1 MIYRYLLPKGKW
13 KICKVSSATFCKLD
27 RTVWKCRCQNKFR
40 PCSLFS
46 IRRPKH
52 KVRMV
57 IIQCYLRSP
66 CGQLVFLQVW
76 GEGEETETDWLL
88 MSCFI
93 DRIIWWRF
101 QIPHMTEWESVH
113 VRWGDICVEKTCGN
127 FALINSTWTQWQN
140 MPQTMK
146 KGYIG
151 CWSLLVNVPFN
162 WPWRRERLGKRPL
175 HFGYLDRFHVMW
187 EQDRK
192 TKVGISLQPPNS
204 RWISATR
211 GLLPFKNQSLHS

>member
-1 MIYRYLLPKGKW
+1 MLLVFHQKTKTQSAHGDYTVLSAFSLWTTSVSTSVRRGWRDGDRLTFDVLLYRQDHMM
-13 KICKVSSATFCKLD
+13 KVSDSSYD
-27 RTVWKCRCQNKFR
+27 RV
-40 PCSLFS
+40 
-46 IRRPKH
+46 
-52 KVRMV
+52 
-57 IIQCYLRSP
+57 
-66 CGQLVFLQVW
+66 G
-76 GEGEETETDWLL
+76 
-88 MSCFI
+88 
-93 DRIIWWRF
+93 
-101 QIPHMTEWESVH
+101 EWESVH